1 MNVIPD
7 KRSIVGLV
15 KDANDGK
22 LCLPDFQRD
31 FVWPRDLVADL
42 VRSILRQYYVGSL
55 LLLRCDRD
63 NPPFAPVFLR
73 GAKPIYKEPHPEL
86 LVLDGQQ
93 RLTALLYALT
103 APDLRLK
110 DSKRFRRFF
119 VDLKTLLKEPDDDE
133 IVFDLP
139 TDDLDGL
146 DQTEVQYERWV
157 IPCAALFSLDASYK
171 WLNGMGKWL
180 AKERPTENEDFENS
194 HQGKLLQIFSDFA
207 SFEVPLVELPRVE
220 ESDPRS
226 IGRVCAIFEKLN
238 STGVELSVYDL
249 LTARLYRSKIRLH
262 QLWDKACDENKLL
275 KDWSDGKADQNKF
288 GVLVLRTLALRRGL
302 EVKPSMLINL
312 KPEKFEEDWK
322 QAAAAMNRALELLT
336 LVGPDG
342 FGVFDK
348 KWLPGF
354 GLLPVLAAL
363 RTEIEARKLGEEP
376 RTDLRRWY
384 WCNLFI
390 ERYSS
395 AIESKSR
402 KDYVEMMNY
411 WKEGKVEPSVFTEA
425 RGRIGAEGYTIRESA
440 SYASSVYSG
449 VFCLLALRGARD
461 WIRGEAIQLQDL
473 QDHHIF
479 PQDYLKKR
487 GFSKRVDINTIL
499 NRTLISDETNG
510 KIKNKSPAEYIS
522 SADIFPSGTGDSLL
536 LPHFISQTMVGMMSN
551 ATKTMAD
558 GDLEK
563 VYGEFLRARE
573 SAIAS
578 EIRKVCGISP

>member
-1 MNVIPD
+1 MNVIPC
-7 KRSIVGLV
+7 KSSIVGLV

-42 VRSILRQYYVGSL
+42 VRSILRQYYIGSL

-73 GAKPIYKEPHPEL
+73 GAKPQYQKPQPEL

-110 DSKRFRRFF
+110 DSKRHRRFF
-119 VDLKTLLKEPDDDE
+119 VNLEIFLKEPDNDE

-139 TDDLDGL
+139 KDDLDGL
-146 DQTEVQYERWV
+146 DQPEIQYERRT
-157 IPCAALFSLDASYK
+157 IPCVALFSSDASTK
-171 WLNGMGKWL
+171 WLRGLRKWL
-180 AKERPTENEDFENS
+180 EKEKPTEHAEFENS
-194 HQGKLLQIFSDFA
+194 QEVILSQIFNDFA
-207 SFEVPLVELPRVE
+207 NFEVPLVELPRVE

-249 LTARLYRSKIRLH
+249 LTARLYRSGIRLH

-275 KDWSDGKADQNKF
+275 NDWSDGKADQNKF
-288 GVLVLRTLALRRGL
+288 GVLILRTLALRRGL

-312 KPEKFEEDWK
+312 KPEKFEEDWQ

-363 RTEIEARKLGEEP
+363 RAEIEVQKLGEEP
-376 RTDLRRWY
+376 RADLRRWY

-536 LPHFISQTMVGMMSN
+536 LPHFIGQTMVGMMSN
-551 ATKTMAD
+551 ATKTLTD

-563 VYGEFLRARE
+563 VYGEFLKARE
-573 SAIAS
+573 TAIVL
-578 EIRKVCGISP
+578 EIRKVCVISP